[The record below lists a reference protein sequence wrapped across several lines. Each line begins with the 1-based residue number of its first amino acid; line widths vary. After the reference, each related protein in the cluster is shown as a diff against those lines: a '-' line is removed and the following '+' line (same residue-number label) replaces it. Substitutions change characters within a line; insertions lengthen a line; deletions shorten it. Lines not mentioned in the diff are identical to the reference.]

1 MCTVMLARHVNIAVY
16 NLSSFGLTFTLNGPN
31 MSTAQYV
38 KGTASSNL
46 S

>member
-1 MCTVMLARHVNIAVY
+1 MCTVMLTRHVNIAAY
-16 NLSSFGLTFTLNGPN
+16 NLSSFGLTFILNGPN

-38 KGTASSNL
+38 KCAASSNL